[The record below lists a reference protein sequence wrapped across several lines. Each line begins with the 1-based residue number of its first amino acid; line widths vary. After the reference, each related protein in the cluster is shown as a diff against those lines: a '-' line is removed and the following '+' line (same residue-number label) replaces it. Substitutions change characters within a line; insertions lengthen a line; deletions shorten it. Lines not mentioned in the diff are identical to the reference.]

1 MEHLGLKQTATQK
14 NHGFGCFKFSNC
26 LQKKTFFLC
35 QKSTFDWFF
44 CDFWHARE
52 RRRNKKFA
60 EIRTF
65 FCFRICWKHP
75 KKVLFSCFFGL
86 VYQMRKIQ
94 KIEKNA
100 FFHVFLSMILSRIF
114 VIYGFFCI
122 FSRKTVAIV
131 YS

>member
-1 MEHLGLKQTATQK
+1 MEQLGLKQTATQK

-26 LQKKTFFLC
+26 LQKKR
-35 QKSTFDWFF
+35 FF

-52 RRRNKKFA
+52 TRQNKKFA

-75 KKVLFSCFFGL
+75 KKMLFSSFFGL

-94 KIEKNA
+94 KIETNP
-100 FFHVFLSMILSRIF
+100 FFHVFLSMILARIF